1 MFQIQ
6 DIDPK
11 VYRTNTRNATIRIM
25 ALFILVGFSTSYGF
39 YSLFDNPN
47 NPLTLQIIGA
57 LIGLALVFW
66 ITAKFFKDKPWMAEA
81 MYGWKLKRSLMH
93 ITNAMRQLQEKV
105 EAGDVEAM
113 KIMRFY
119 HLGVTQMYTLEQN
132 TSGLIDLKAEKEQL
146 AGKMQELGVD
156 TEQTTFELAKL
167 KAVLGESKSIND

>member
-11 VYRTNTRNATIRIM
+11 VYRTNTRNATLRIM
-25 ALFILVGFSTSYGF
+25 GLFIVVGFASSYGF
-39 YSLFDNPN
+39 YSLFDNPHN
-47 NPLTLQIIGA
+47 ALTIQIMGA
-57 LIGLALVFW
+57 MMGLALVFW

-93 ITNAMRQLQEKV
+93 LTNAMRQLQEKV

-113 KIMRFY
+113 KLLRFY

-132 TSGLIDLKAEKEQL
+132 TSGLIDLKVERDALE
-146 AGKMQELGVD
+146 AKMQELGLD
-156 TEQTTFELAKL
+156 TEQTTFDLAKL
-167 KAVLGESKSIND
+167 KAVVGEPKDTSN